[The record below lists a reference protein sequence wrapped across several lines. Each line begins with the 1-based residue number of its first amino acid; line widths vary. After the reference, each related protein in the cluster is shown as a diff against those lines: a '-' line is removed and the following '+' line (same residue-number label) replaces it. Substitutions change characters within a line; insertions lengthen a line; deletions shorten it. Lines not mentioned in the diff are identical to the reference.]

1 MTDAENQ
8 TRLELAAAYRLM
20 AYFGFGELANNHLA
34 ARVPGEPD
42 AFLIKPSELF
52 FEEVTASSLLKYDL
66 EGQPRTP
73 GAARL
78 TGPPLVIHG
87 GIFAARPDITAT
99 IHSHGTAMVG
109 VSAQRHGLLP
119 ISQHA
124 TMFVGR
130 LGYVEYTGLETT
142 REQQRA
148 LLDALAG
155 KDVALLRNHGAL
167 VIGPSIGGAMTS
179 HYKLDL
185 ACKAQLAALVGG
197 GEVLLISDEVMR
209 KTQSQIADRPFFGGG
224 GGGLN
229 WTGMLRLADRQF
241 PAYRD

>member
-1 MTDAENQ
+1 MTDAETQ

-20 AYFGFGELANNHLA
+20 AHFGFGELANNHLA
-34 ARVPGEPD
+34 ARVPDEPD

-52 FEEVTASSLLKYDL
+52 FEEVTASTLVKYDL
-66 EGQPRTP
+66 HGRPLTP
-73 GAARL
+73 GAPPL
-78 TGPPLVIHG
+78 TGPPLIIHG
-87 GIFAARPDITAT
+87 GIFAARPEIGAT

-109 VSAQRHGLLP
+109 VSAQRPGLLP

-130 LGYVEYTGLETT
+130 IGYLEYTGLETT
-142 REQQRA
+142 RDQQRA
-148 LLDALAG
+148 IVDVLHG

-167 VIGPSIGGAMTS
+167 VIGQTIGGAMTC

-185 ACKAQLAALVGG
+185 ACKAQLAALTGG
-197 GEVLLISDEVMR
+197 GDVVLISDEVMR
-209 KTQSQIADRPFFGGG
+209 KTQSQIAERPYFGGG
-224 GGGLN
+224 RGGLN